1 MVRYLVWMMAALL
14 LALPAHAADPLD
26 VEIGK
31 SRMLRLSADPNIV
44 MVADP
49 AVADV
54 VVEEGRVIF
63 LVGLQAGETNVYI
76 LDDEGQVVLSR
87 DLVVRPATQRHVT
100 VHRGVEEAT
109 MSCNPRCA
117 GVPNPAAEGAVAPV
131 NANQQAAA
139 GALGAATQLNPLAGL
154 ANQAAGTGQD
164 GGEAGGVDPA
174 QLLQGLL
181 GGGAPSN

>member
-1 MVRYLVWMMAALL
+1 MVRFLVSVSLAMLL
-14 LALPAHAADPLD
+14 VATSARAADPLA

-31 SRMLRLSADPNIV
+31 SRMLRLNADPAIV

-49 AVADV
+49 AIADV

-76 LDDEGQVVLSR
+76 LDDDGEIVLSR
-87 DLVVRPATQRHVT
+87 DLVVRPVSPRHVT

-117 GVPNPAAEGAVAPV
+117 GVANPAAEGAVAPV

-139 GALGAATQLNPLAGL
+139 GAIGAAGQLNPLAGL
-154 ANQAAGTGQD
+154 ANQAAGQNG
-164 GGEAGGVDPA
+164 AVDPA
-174 QLLQGLL
+174 QALQSLL
-181 GGGAPSN
+181 GGGAPAPAN